1 MGMVVS
7 FTRVTTAELAR
18 IKAAPH
24 DATDIIDA
32 REHIRKEP
40 SGYIDKA
47 WGGLEYLF
55 EHAHI
60 GVDLFADGELIDED
74 RMLYAWSA
82 DLVSATADQ
91 LRATPF
97 ARLAEYFDA
106 EDMDDSDVYP
116 NIWVRDGDQLGLGY
130 LGLNYAELIRFFEF
144 AAKSGS
150 AAIMSFG

>member
-7 FTRVTTAELAR
+7 FTRVTSAELAR

-32 REHIRKEP
+32 RERTRKEP

-55 EHAHI
+55 EHARI

-74 RMLYAWSA
+74 RMLYAWTA
-82 DLVSATADQ
+82 GLVSATAEQ

-97 ARLAEYFDA
+97 TELAEHFDA

-116 NIWVRDGDQLGLGY
+116 TIWVRDGDDLGLGY
-130 LGLNYAELIRFFEF
+130 LRLHYTELTRFFEY
-144 AAKSGS
+144 AAKSRS
-150 AAIMSFG
+150 AAIMTFG